1 MRRLNRSRGHLSNRL
16 KWSVTI
22 DQFMKENYGELLT
35 AASRISNNSDLSEEL
50 LHFCLEEF
58 LKKKDCLAIVDSG
71 GGRFYIVRI
80 LLNQWRST
88 TSEFFHTYRKHNDE
102 ITEEYADEVYEE
114 DPAFME
120 RADAVR
126 AELARL
132 PWYDQKL
139 FETFVSENHTVSSLA
154 RATQI
159 PRTSV
164 SLTINR
170 IRRHVRTVTEIKPKH
185 NEQTN
190 QMEIQGHGDLLRDG
204 REQNDER
211 RDETEG
217 TSSDQTNNENRNNK

>member
-1 MRRLNRSRGHLSNRL
+1 M
-16 KWSVTI
+16 TI

-102 ITEEYADEVYEE
+102 ITGEYADEIYEE
-114 DPAFME
+114 DPAFMV

-217 TSSDQTNNENRNNK
+217 TSTTKTNN

>member
-1 MRRLNRSRGHLSNRL
+1 MRRFNRSRGHFSNRL
-16 KWSVTI
+16 KWDVTI
-22 DQFMKENYGELLT
+22 DQFMRENYGELLI
-35 AASRISNNSDLSEEL
+35 AATRISNNSDLSEEL

-58 LKKKDCLAIVDSG
+58 LRKKDCLTIVASG

-80 LLNQWRST
+80 IMNQWRST

-102 ITEEYADEVYEE
+102 ITDEYADEIYEE
-114 DPAFME
+114 DPEFME
-120 RADAVR
+120 RADRVR
-126 AELARL
+126 EELAKL
-132 PWYDQKL
+132 PWYDRKL

-170 IRRHVRTVTEIKPKH
+170 IRRHVRTATEIKPKH
-185 NEQTN
+185 YEQTN

-217 TSSDQTNNENRNNK
+217 TSKTKTNN

>member
-1 MRRLNRSRGHLSNRL
+1 MRRLQRSRGHFSNRL
-16 KWSVTI
+16 KWGVTI
-22 DQFMKENYGELLT
+22 DQFMRENYKELAT
-35 AASRISNNSDLSEEL
+35 AASRISNNSELSEEL

-102 ITEEYADEVYEE
+102 ITDEYADEVYEE
-114 DPAFME
+114 DPTFME

-126 AELARL
+126 EELARL
-132 PWYDQKL
+132 PWYDRKL

-170 IRRHVRTVTEIKPKH
+170 IRRHVRTATEIKTKH
-185 NEQTN
+185 NDQTN

-204 REQNDER
+204 REEDDER
-211 RDETEG
+211 RNETEG
-217 TSSDQTNNENRNNK
+217 TSADKTNN

>member
-1 MRRLNRSRGHLSNRL
+1 MRRFNRSRGHFSNRL

-102 ITEEYADEVYEE
+102 ITGEYADEIYEE
-114 DPAFME
+114 DPAFMV

-217 TSSDQTNNENRNNK
+217 TSTTKTNN

>member
-1 MRRLNRSRGHLSNRL
+1 M
-16 KWSVTI
+16 
-22 DQFMKENYGELLT
+22 QENYGELKT
-35 AASRISNNSDLSEEL
+35 AASRISSNDALSEEL
-50 LHFCLEEF
+50 LHFCIEEF
-58 LKKKDCLAIVDSG
+58 LKKKDCAAIVSSG

-80 LLNQWRST
+80 MLNQWKST

-102 ITEEYADEVYEE
+102 ITDEFADETYEE

-120 RADAVR
+120 RADRVR
-126 AELARL
+126 EELARL
-132 PWYDQKL
+132 PWYDRKL

-154 RATQI
+154 RATEI

-170 IRRHVRTVTEIKPKH
+170 IRRHIRSAIEITPKQ

-204 REQNDER
+204 REEDDQR
-211 RDETEG
+211 RDETERASG
-217 TSSDQTNNENRNNK
+217 NQVNNQNRDNQ

>member
-1 MRRLNRSRGHLSNRL
+1 
-16 KWSVTI
+16 
-22 DQFMKENYGELLT
+22 MKENYGELLT